1 MRLAT
6 NICLLLFCSLVFQCV
21 KVSADVLAK
30 PPSVLWVFSWH
41 KDIPWQKEIE
51 AGFEQYY
58 ITDTSSP
65 QFYYEYMDYARF
77 NDAKQVALFQ
87 NYLSEKYA
95 GIELDIVFFEGE
107 PATRFYLNNLQQF
120 TRSQVILLNP
130 ELELTNLPNTTSVI
144 PVNLNY
150 RQAVRSV
157 LDLEPDK
164 PIVLISG
171 QEAAS
176 LGRVEEVQ
184 KLILEMAPQAKIE
197 RLTGMSLPN
206 LKQAV
211 ASLNPD
217 SVIIYLLMFDDH
229 SGGRYVPYYVA
240 EELAKA
246 ANVPI
251 YSFWTPLLGSGI
263 TGGYMISGEKVGEQA
278 AILLMNN
285 WADEKTTVRQ
295 SEYHGHYFDGRQLE
309 RWGRSL
315 DSLPEGAVV
324 QFQRLSLWEG
334 YYHEIIGG
342 IALLIGL
349 ALGFRFYD
357 LKRYSQK
364 IEDSQTELQAT
375 NESLVKTQNE
385 LQQKNQLLEEMS
397 NRDRLTGLYNRGYI
411 DETLTSE
418 IERAERY
425 GNHLS
430 IILVDIDHFK
440 QVNDNF
446 GHQMGDKVLQA
457 VAGVLSANLRSID
470 KVGRWGGEEFMIIC
484 PNSSVQQATLLAEKL
499 RCEIEQIPIN
509 KLSHITAS
517 FGVAGFHKNSMEEM
531 VNEADA
537 ALYRS
542 KDAGRNCVCA

>member
-1 MRLAT
+1 MRFAK
-6 NICLLLFCSLVFQCV
+6 NIRFSLFFLLVFQS
-21 KVSADVLAK
+21 VSDAASSLPK

-51 AGFEQYY
+51 AGFEQHY
-58 ITDTSSP
+58 ITDTSNP
-65 QFYYEYMDYARF
+65 QFYYEYMDYVRF
-77 NDAKQVALFQ
+77 KGADKVAHFQ
-87 NYLSEKYA
+87 RYLTEKYA
-95 GIELDIVFFEGE
+95 DIDLDIVFFEGE

-120 TRSQVILLNP
+120 TRSQIILLKPN
-130 ELELTNLPNTTSVI
+130 LELTNLPETTTVI
-144 PVNLNY
+144 PVKLNY

-164 PIVLISG
+164 PVVLISG
-171 QEAAS
+171 QEAAAQ
-176 LGRVEEVQ
+176 GTVEDVQ
-184 KLILEMAPQAKIE
+184 KLILEMAPETKIE
-197 RLTGMSLPN
+197 SLSGLSLPN

-240 EELAKA
+240 EELSKA

-251 YSFWTPLLGSGI
+251 YSFWTSLLGSGV

-278 AILLMNN
+278 ANLLMGD
-285 WADEKTTVRQ
+285 WSGEQMKVPQ
-295 SEYHGHYFDGRQLE
+295 SAYHGHYFDGRQLE
-309 RWGRSL
+309 RWERSL
-315 DSLPEGAVV
+315 DSLPDDAVV
-324 QFQRLSLWEG
+324 QFQPPSIWDG
-334 YYHEIIGG
+334 YFHELVGG
-342 IALLIGL
+342 VALLIGL

-364 IEDSQTELQAT
+364 IEESQTELQAT
-375 NESLVKTQNE
+375 NVSLLEAQKE

-397 NRDRLTGLYNRGYI
+397 NRDRLTGLYNRGFI

-425 GNHLS
+425 GSHLS

-517 FGVAGFHKNSMEEM
+517 FGIAGFHKNSMEEM

-542 KDAGRNCVCA
+542 KNAGRNCVCA

>member
-1 MRLAT
+1 MRLAK
-6 NICLLLFCSLVFQCV
+6 NIRFLFYFFLVFQSV
-21 KVSADVLAK
+21 NGVATTLPK

-65 QFYYEYMDYARF
+65 QFYYEYMDHARF
-77 NDAKQVALFQ
+77 NSTDQVALFQ
-87 NYLSEKYA
+87 HYLNEKYA
-95 GIELDIVFFEGE
+95 DIDLDIVFFEGE

-130 ELELTNLPNTTSVI
+130 ELELPNLPSTTSVI

-157 LDLEPDK
+157 LNLEPDK
-164 PIVLISG
+164 PVVLIAG
-171 QEAAS
+171 QEPSAQ
-176 LGRVEEVQ
+176 GRVEEVK
-184 KLILEMAPQAKIE
+184 KLILEMAPETKIE
-197 RLTGMSLPN
+197 SLTGLSLPN

-211 ASLNPD
+211 ASLNPN
-217 SVIIYLLMFDDH
+217 SVIVYLLMFDDH
-229 SGGRYVPYYVA
+229 SGGRYIPFYVA
-240 EELAKA
+240 EELSQA

-251 YSFWTPLLGSGI
+251 YSFWTSLLGSGV

-278 AILLMNN
+278 AKLLMHN
-285 WADEKTTVRQ
+285 WSGEQVTVPQ
-295 SEYHGHYFDGRQLE
+295 SSYHGHYFDGRQLE
-309 RWGRSL
+309 RWERNV
-315 DSLPEGAVV
+315 DSLPDDAEIL
-324 QFQRLSLWEG
+324 FQRLSFWES
-334 YYHEIIGG
+334 YFHEIIGG
-342 IALLIGL
+342 VALLIGL
-349 ALGFRFYD
+349 ALGLRFYE

-364 IEDSQTELQAT
+364 IEVAQSDLQAT
-375 NESLVKTQNE
+375 NESLIEAQKE
-385 LQQKNQLLEEMS
+385 LQHKNQMLEEMS
-397 NRDRLTGLYNRGYI
+397 NRDRLTGLFNRGYI

-457 VAGVLSANLRSID
+457 VANVLTANLRSID
-470 KVGRWGGEEFMIIC
+470 KLGRWGGEEFMIIC
-484 PNSSVQQATLLAEKL
+484 PNSSIRQATLLAEKL

-517 FGVAGFHKNSMEEM
+517 FGIAGFHRNSMEQM